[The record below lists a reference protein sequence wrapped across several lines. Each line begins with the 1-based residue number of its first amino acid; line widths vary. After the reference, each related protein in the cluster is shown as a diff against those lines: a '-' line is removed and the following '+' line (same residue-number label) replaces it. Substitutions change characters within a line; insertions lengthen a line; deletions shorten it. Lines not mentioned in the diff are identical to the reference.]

1 MRGTYVESVTGPAEG
16 AGTRDDAPGERE
28 IVSVIL
34 RVFRGAF
41 VPEHRDRVLAH
52 IRDVVYP
59 STAALDGLRSFQAG
73 LASDDEERIEF
84 AIITTWD
91 SFERLARAIGPDLER
106 PAWMR
111 GIESLYEPR
120 GAEHFELVGEQVKAV
135 FPLEG
140 AILRVFQGRLTP
152 QAAETFFDFARRR
165 QTELIDQG
173 LIVASHIGRRFVGA
187 TEEAVYV
194 VLWRDA
200 EAIAELGGRPGEPA
214 AREEWA
220 GFFDTW
226 LLRGYDSLTRI
237 APRGGSEPALLLT
250 DNDRRYVFATAAA
263 GRLIGRSVGRILGE
277 RAETFTSPGQRDRV
291 DGMWTSFLADGS
303 MEGEH
308 ELVGRDGSVRAVRF
322 AARANTPWPGYHV
335 TVLAPAG
342 AVLGPGAIDNA
353 LSEVGIMA
361 RYPAPGD

>member
-1 MRGTYVESVTGPAEG
+1 
-16 AGTRDDAPGERE
+16 
-28 IVSVIL
+28 VIL

-41 VPEHRDRVLAH
+41 APEHRDRVLAH

-59 STAALDGLRSFQAG
+59 STAALEGLRSFQAG
-73 LASDDEERIEF
+73 LASGDDERVEF
-84 AIITTWD
+84 AVISTWD
-91 SFERLARAIGPDLER
+91 NFEWLARAIGPDLER
-106 PAWMR
+106 PAWLR
-111 GIESLYEPR
+111 GIEDLYRPR
-120 GAEHFELVGEQVKAV
+120 GAEHLELVGEQVKGV

-140 AILRVFQGRLTP
+140 AILRVFRGRLTA

-173 LIVASHIGRRFVGA
+173 LILASHIGRRFVGA

-200 EAIAELGGRPGEPA
+200 EAIAELGGLPGEPA

-220 GFFDTW
+220 GFFETW
-226 LLRGYDSLTRI
+226 ELGGYDALTRI

-277 RAETFTSPGQRDRV
+277 RVEMFTSPGRLDRI
-291 DGMWTSFLADGS
+291 DGLWASFLTDGS
-303 MEGEH
+303 LEGEH
-308 ELVGRDGSVRAVRF
+308 ELMGRDGSVQSVRF
-322 AARANTPWPGYHV
+322 AARANTPWPGCH
-335 TVLAPAG
+335 TSVLVPAG
-342 AVLGPGAIDNA
+342 AELGPDAIDDA
-353 LSEVGIMA
+353 LSEIGIMA